1 MATADT
7 EMGQCSCGKIA
18 LTSLPFDRFIP
29 YQSKLNRTVDISV
42 KSVRLLAVTF
52 ALSTLSISCV
62 ISASEYVILSQLAW
76 RENKN
81 KAGQTEKAIIKKSIC
96 GPDG

>member
-52 ALSTLSISCV
+52 ALSTLSIFLCYLSIRVCD
-62 ISASEYVILSQLAW
+62 SESTSLE
-76 RENKN
+76 RK
-81 KAGQTEKAIIKKSIC
+81 
-96 GPDG
+96 